1 MRDLKGLKPT
11 NIPLLYEVNYP
22 EQSQVGYLVK
32 GLRRGRRF
40 HELFNISRY
49 ASKGECFK
57 AAASRAKTLH
67 ELYPTLTRREYA
79 QVKRK
84 NWKNETVGVRKCLKK
99 RLVLPTSSYLAG
111 CALLPKCW
119 PICSITRPV
128 NSRSGD
134 QQESVPKRRMARR
147 LLEYAL
153 LFRSAA
159 AEPWSSGWR

>member
-99 RLVLPTSSYLAG
+99 VKGFEYEFWEASWSPRPGVVKKRLFSVNKYGDREAQRLALKTREEG
-111 CALLPKCW
+111 LA
-119 PICSITRPV
+119 SIR
-128 NSRSGD
+128 D
-134 QQESVPKRRMARR
+134 
-147 LLEYAL
+147 
-153 LFRSAA
+153 
-159 AEPWSSGWR
+159 

>member
-99 RLVLPTSSYLAG
+99 VTGFEYEFWEASWSPRPGVVKKRLFSVNKYGDREAQRLALKTREEG
-111 CALLPKCW
+111 LA
-119 PICSITRPV
+119 SIR
-128 NSRSGD
+128 D
-134 QQESVPKRRMARR
+134 
-147 LLEYAL
+147 
-153 LFRSAA
+153 
-159 AEPWSSGWR
+159 